1 MSGLWLISFVFL
13 WLLVIGSILVILAM
27 AQEIEALHSRL
38 DSLQKYISTPN
49 LDYDGRERISS
60 TQETQTPLVSS
71 TINSQT

>member
-49 LDYDGRERISS
+49 LDYDG
-60 TQETQTPLVSS
+60 
-71 TINSQT
+71 